1 MHISTVFHTK
11 LHTGNGRL
19 VPDLLSS
26 WSSLEERQCNYS
38 PLPQF
43 PTAFTQHRLTVSVW
57 QIFAGVLN
65 WRAVLMNRPVTD
77 FGSFLESLLRSVFEK
92 PNQPLSRAR
101 RRMCYSVSD
110 LQPAALRRNC
120 TEHDPGYLHA
130 ATRWTHAAA
139 ALLSARLT
147 GMWRP
152 VGTECL
158 CMISMK
164 KKDVHFDSVSATSVT
179 VKYLL
184 NTYSFALSIYLYLY
198 IFKRKSTK
206 LYFLGEMFTSVEF
219 VNLSTLQIGAVV
231 FSLKHKRGAVIAKNV
246 KLPPRLSYSLL

>member
-1 MHISTVFHTK
+1 MSDSCLICLARGLPLKRDSAIIHRYHSFPQP
-11 LHTGNGRL
+11 LHSI
-19 VPDLLSS
+19 VWLSVYDKSLQES
-26 WSSLEERQCNYS
+26 WTEER
-38 PLPQF
+38 F
-43 PTAFTQHRLTVSVW
+43 WWTGRW
-57 QIFAGVLN
+57 QILAL
-65 WRAVLMNRPVTD
+65 
-77 FGSFLESLLRSVFEK
+77 FLESLLRSVFEK

-164 KKDVHFDSVSATSVT
+164 KKRCAFWFCVGHECYCKILT
-179 VKYLL
+179 KYLL
-184 NTYSFALSIYLYLY
+184 FRSLYISISIY
-198 IFKRKSTK
+198 I
-206 LYFLGEMFTSVEF
+206 
-219 VNLSTLQIGAVV
+219 
-231 FSLKHKRGAVIAKNV
+231 
-246 KLPPRLSYSLL
+246 

>member
-1 MHISTVFHTK
+1 MSDSCLICLARGLPLKRDSAIIHRYHSFPQP
-11 LHTGNGRL
+11 LHSI
-19 VPDLLSS
+19 VWLSVYDKSLQES
-26 WSSLEERQCNYS
+26 WTEER
-38 PLPQF
+38 F
-43 PTAFTQHRLTVSVW
+43 WWTGRW
-57 QIFAGVLN
+57 QI
-65 WRAVLMNRPVTD
+65 
-77 FGSFLESLLRSVFEK
+77 LLRSVFEK

>member
-11 LHTGNGRL
+11 LHTGNVRL
-19 VPDLLSS
+19 VPDLLSL

-164 KKDVHFDSVSATSVT
+164 KKRCAFWFCVGHECYCKILT
-179 VKYLL
+179 KYLL
-184 NTYSFALSIYLYLY
+184 FRSLYISISIY
-198 IFKRKSTK
+198 I
-206 LYFLGEMFTSVEF
+206 
-219 VNLSTLQIGAVV
+219 
-231 FSLKHKRGAVIAKNV
+231 
-246 KLPPRLSYSLL
+246 